1 MGNWSGKGKFYWVIG
16 LEKVIKQDSC
26 LRICMWISQQR
37 LTHKNCDSIGI
48 CKPTQRDSVQTGAGS
63 INYDF

>member
-1 MGNWSGKGKFYWVIG
+1 
-16 LEKVIKQDSC
+16 
-26 LRICMWISQQR
+26 MWISQQR